1 MKEMK
6 QDSTN
11 KKVSEVLPLHE
22 IHIRKKYED
31 LIFSCLTRQLRLEGT
46 EVIIPPYP
54 APYIWS
60 IMRNPGNN
68 VLKQIQSN

>member
-11 KKVSEVLPLHE
+11 KKGSEVLPLHE

-31 LIFSCLTRQLRLEGT
+31 LILSCLTRQLRLEGT
-46 EVIIPPYP
+46 EVIIPTLSCT
-54 APYIWS
+54 IHLEHHEKSW
-60 IMRNPGNN
+60 
-68 VLKQIQSN
+68 Q